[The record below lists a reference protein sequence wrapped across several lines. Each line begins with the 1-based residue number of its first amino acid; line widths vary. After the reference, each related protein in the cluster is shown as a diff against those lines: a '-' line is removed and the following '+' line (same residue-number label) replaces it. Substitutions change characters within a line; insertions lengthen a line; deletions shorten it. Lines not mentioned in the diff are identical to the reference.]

1 MLEIFK
7 YTERVVN
14 MVRPRK
20 LLFIAVDGVA
30 PRAKMN
36 QQRSR
41 RFRSAQDASI
51 KQAATERIIEELK
64 AQGKQVDES
73 LKPKRDWDSNAITP
87 GTPFMDILAISLR
100 YWIVYKLNTDP
111 GWGGLSVILSD
122 AAVPGE
128 GEHKIMEFIR
138 SQRASPAHDP
148 NTRHVMYGL
157 DADLIMLGLATHEAH
172 FTVLREDVFFQD
184 SNNKGCRIC
193 GQEGHFAAECTGI
206 SSLCIQLTLGK
217 PKEKSGEFDEKGKA
231 RPQKPFIWLHVNILR
246 EYLEAEMFVPGM
258 SFQFDLERAID
269 DWVFMC
275 FFVGND
281 FLPHL
286 PSLDIRENAI
296 DTLISIWKNCMGK
309 MGGYVTCDG
318 SVNLAR
324 AQIIL
329 EALGE
334 KEDAIFNRRHQRIPA
349 PFCYADIQR
358 TKDKR
363 TEMPKENVGKLLPK
377 IKSQKTYLPHLHL
390 NKSHHQIPYHLP
402 NAVNLPSSKL
412 LSRISWPLPPSK
424 VTSISCLA
432 PKEQPAKQSPK
443 QTETSSPTER
453 HYEWE
458 GIQYLN
464 RLLLWTINLPRKR

>member
-1 MLEIFK
+1 MHPCSHPEDRPPPKDEDEMMLEIFK

-20 LLFIAVDGVA
+20 VLFIAIDGVA

-41 RFRSAQDASI
+41 RFRSAQDSQI
-51 KQAATERIIEELK
+51 KAAATERIIEELK
-64 AQGKQVDES
+64 AQGKQIDES

-87 GTPFMDILAISLR
+87 GTPFMDILAASLR

-111 GWGGLSVILSD
+111 GWANLSVILSD
-122 AAVPGE
+122 ASVPGE

-138 SQRASPAHDP
+138 SQRANPAHDP
-148 NTRHVMYGL
+148 NTQHVMYGL

-184 SNNKGCRIC
+184 SKNRGCRIC
-193 GQEGHFAAECTGI
+193 GQEGHYAAECT
-206 SSLCIQLTLGK
+206 GK
-217 PKEKSGEFDEKGKA
+217 PKEKSGEFDEKGTA
-231 RPQKPFIWLHVNILR
+231 RPQKPFIWLHVDILR
-246 EYLEAEMFVPGM
+246 EYLEAELYVPGL
-258 SFQFDLERAID
+258 SFPFDLERAID

-286 PSLDIRENAI
+286 PSLDIREGAI
-296 DTLISIWKNCMGK
+296 DTLISIWKTCMGR

-334 KEDAIFNRRHQRIPA
+334 KEDAIFQRRHQRSP
-349 PFCYADIQR
+349 PFIYHPYLTQHR
-358 TKDKR
+358 RRKTKR
-363 TEMPKENVGKLLPK
+363 TRF
-377 IKSQKTYLPHLHL
+377 T
-390 NKSHHQIPYHLP
+390 
-402 NAVNLPSSKL
+402 A
-412 LSRISWPLPPSK
+412 
-424 VTSISCLA
+424 
-432 PKEQPAKQSPK
+432 
-443 QTETSSPTER
+443 
-453 HYEWE
+453 
-458 GIQYLN
+458 
-464 RLLLWTINLPRKR
+464 

>member
-1 MLEIFK
+1 MMLEIFK

-20 LLFIAVDGVA
+20 LLFIAIDGVA

-51 KQAATERIIEELK
+51 KEAATERIIEELK

-111 GWGGLSVILSD
+111 GWGGMSVILSD

-148 NTRHVMYGL
+148 NTKHVMYGL

-172 FTVLREDVFFQD
+172 FTVLREDVFFQE

-206 SSLCIQLTLGK
+206 ASLSAELTLGK

-318 SVNLAR
+318 TVNLAR

-334 KEDAIFNRRHQRIPA
+334 KEDAIFNRRHQRIPT
-349 PFCYADIQR
+349 PLFADANFKR

-363 TEMPKENVGKLLPK
+363 TEMPKGNEEKLLRK
-377 IKSQKTYLPHLHL
+377 IKFQKTYLPHLPL
-390 NKSHHQIPYHLP
+390 NKSNHQLPHPHP
-402 NAVNLPSSKL
+402 NAADLPSSKPQSL
-412 LSRISWPLPPSK
+412 ISWLHPQSK
-424 VTSISCLA
+424 VTSISSLA
-432 PKEQPAKQSPK
+432 HKAPPEKQSPK
-443 QTETSSPTER
+443 QTEIS
-453 HYEWE
+453 
-458 GIQYLN
+458 
-464 RLLLWTINLPRKR
+464 

>member
-1 MLEIFK
+1 MMLEIFK

-20 LLFIAVDGVA
+20 VLFIAIDGVA

-41 RFRSAQDASI
+41 RFRSAQDSQI
-51 KQAATERIIEELK
+51 KAAATERIIEELK
-64 AQGKQVDES
+64 AQGKQIDES

-87 GTPFMDILAISLR
+87 GTPFMDILAASLR

-111 GWGGLSVILSD
+111 GWANLSVILSD
-122 AAVPGE
+122 ASVPGE

-138 SQRASPAHDP
+138 SQRANPAHDP
-148 NTRHVMYGL
+148 NTQHVMYGL

-184 SNNKGCRIC
+184 SKNRGCRIC
-193 GQEGHFAAECTGI
+193 GQEGHYAAECT
-206 SSLCIQLTLGK
+206 GK
-217 PKEKSGEFDEKGKA
+217 PKEKSGEFDEKGTA
-231 RPQKPFIWLHVNILR
+231 RPQKPFIWLHVDILR
-246 EYLEAEMFVPGM
+246 EYLEAELYVPGL
-258 SFQFDLERAID
+258 SFPFDLERAID

-286 PSLDIRENAI
+286 PSLDIREGAI
-296 DTLISIWKNCMGK
+296 DTLISIWKTCMGR

-334 KEDAIFNRRHQRIPA
+334 KEDAIFQRRHQRSP
-349 PFCYADIQR
+349 PFIYHPYLTQHR
-358 TKDKR
+358 RRKTKR
-363 TEMPKENVGKLLPK
+363 TRF
-377 IKSQKTYLPHLHL
+377 T
-390 NKSHHQIPYHLP
+390 
-402 NAVNLPSSKL
+402 A
-412 LSRISWPLPPSK
+412 
-424 VTSISCLA
+424 
-432 PKEQPAKQSPK
+432 
-443 QTETSSPTER
+443 
-453 HYEWE
+453 
-458 GIQYLN
+458 
-464 RLLLWTINLPRKR
+464 